1 MCLSL
6 SSGVSLRCLI
16 LCWERVCSLSVSL
29 PGCSCL
35 VTAISSPLLPW
46 GCSWGHAGWYLTRS
60 FRIHVHRQN
69 PVSNQDSGAVDSSP
83 ISVFL
88 SATTGHLPH
97 GSGGGERLS
106 PTSTAGALCPPVSN
120 VSRAPA
126 APEEQPKLP
135 SPGARPSPSV
145 GCGWLGPG
153 GQAKCCR
160 NKTELK

>member
-1 MCLSL
+1 MLTLKYIFAIDFHLYPAFERMCLSL

-46 GCSWGHAGWYLTRS
+46 GCSWGHTGWYLTCS
-60 FRIHVHRQN
+60 FRIHVHRRN

-97 GSGGGERLS
+97 GSGGRKAEPHRHCWSSVSTCLQCFQS
-106 PTSTAGALCPPVSN
+106 TSS
-120 VSRAPA
+120 S
-126 APEEQPKLP
+126 
-135 SPGARPSPSV
+135 
-145 GCGWLGPG
+145 
-153 GQAKCCR
+153 
-160 NKTELK
+160 